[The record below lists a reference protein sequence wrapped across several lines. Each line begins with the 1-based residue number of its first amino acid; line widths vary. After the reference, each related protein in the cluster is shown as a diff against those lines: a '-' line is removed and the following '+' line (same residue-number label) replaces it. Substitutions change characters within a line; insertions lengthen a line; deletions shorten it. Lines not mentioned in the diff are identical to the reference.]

1 MIGKKS
7 GVTRQSGDVNAC
19 GNSRPFVL
27 TLSKSQSGKK
37 SWDLDFD
44 AEPLHVKFTVSF
56 LSEMLK
62 YFQVFT
68 ICLNIWL
75 TPGNF
80 LPSFT
85 LTTQRKTPGQHF
97 EQHTELKQRINH
109 QRNFGGSGIQSSPKE
124 KNHYSSQIQN
134 NGKTLTRTQKAEKT
148 SPGKTS
154 SETTMLSSRKHP
166 KL

>member
-1 MIGKKS
+1 M
-7 GVTRQSGDVNAC
+7 
-19 GNSRPFVL
+19 L

-80 LPSFT
+80 LLSFT
-85 LTTQRKTPGQHF
+85 LTT
-97 EQHTELKQRINH
+97 
-109 QRNFGGSGIQSSPKE
+109 
-124 KNHYSSQIQN
+124 
-134 NGKTLTRTQKAEKT
+134 
-148 SPGKTS
+148 
-154 SETTMLSSRKHP
+154 
-166 KL
+166 